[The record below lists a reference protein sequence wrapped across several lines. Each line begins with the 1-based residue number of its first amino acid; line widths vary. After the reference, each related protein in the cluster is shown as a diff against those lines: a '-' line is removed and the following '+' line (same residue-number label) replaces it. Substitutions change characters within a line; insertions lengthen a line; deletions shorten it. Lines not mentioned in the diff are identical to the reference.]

1 MSGLHIERA
10 GGIGLGAVQRSG
22 VLARAPAWWRQLA
35 ERGGA
40 AAAASS
46 TSKPSKPTAKPAARA
61 KPPVI
66 GWIAGTC
73 CPGVSRPLAHCRSD
87 GETLPEQF
95 TPAALERMLATAA
108 SGTGVPVTFGHNG
121 PVIATT
127 RSLDVMLRVDRITGL
142 EFDVR
147 VRDTE
152 IGRKVL
158 AEIEGRSLG
167 VSIGF
172 DNVESWIVERDGLG
186 RLRVVNDCRL
196 HHVAILPRS
205 ATLKPVY
212 AGARCYGLKGDG
224 VGCPPVLYRDARAWA
239 FRYIKTQAGCNR

>member
-1 MSGLHIERA
+1 MNGLQIERA
-10 GGIGLGAVQRSG
+10 AISATPDDI
-22 VLARAPAWWRQLA
+22 ARKLRNAPAWVK
-35 ERGGA
+35 
-40 AAAASS
+40 AAASS
-46 TSKPSKPTAKPAARA
+46 RSGVIAKPKPAAKPATRA
-61 KPPVI
+61 QPPVI

-95 TPAALERMLATAA
+95 TPAALAKILATAA
-108 SGTGVPVTFGHNG
+108 NGTGVPVTFGHDG

-127 RSLDVMLRVDRITGL
+127 RSLDVMLRVNRITGL

-147 VRDTE
+147 VRDTAV
-152 IGRKVL
+152 GRKVL

-172 DNVESWIVERDGLG
+172 DSVHSWIVERDGVG
-186 RLRVVNDCRL
+186 RLRVVNECRL

-224 VGCPPVLYRDARAWA
+224 VGCPLVLYRDAQAWA
-239 FRYIKTQAGCNR
+239 FRYIKTQAGCRS